1 MLRLNVERMLL
12 LTKDWQRDCN
22 HIGLVWQ
29 ARGSPQEAAMEGH
42 SPQEVQG
49 THRAAG
55 VRAGSR
61 PASFTGSALPPMAHS
76 VGQLPHRAAAGGTPS
91 TTAACAQ
98 ARPSP
103 DPQVTRSPYPWFT
116 YSLLAR
122 AAKHS
127 SVRSRKVDTMCHT
140 HLCRSALLTGDPVNI
155 KRQSVLLFKGQH
167 VY

>member
-1 MLRLNVERMLL
+1 MTCCSANERVFCMKVEHTARRAIADKGNTTAAPSLM
-12 LTKDWQRDCN
+12 
-22 HIGLVWQ
+22 GLVWQ
-29 ARGSPQEAAMEGH
+29 ARGSPQEAAKEGQ
-42 SPQEVQG
+42 SPEEVQG

-103 DPQVTRSPYPWFT
+103 DPQVNRLPHILDFQV
-116 YSLLAR
+116 
-122 AAKHS
+122 HS
-127 SVRSRKVDTMCHT
+127 WPGLHKQLVSGSISVDRMSNAQ
-140 HLCRSALLTGDPVNI
+140 LCRSDI
-155 KRQSVLLFKGQH
+155 SVGTLAF
-167 VY
+167 